1 MRAGELLRD
10 SLPELLGGCLSALL
24 AAGLLAV
31 VGAGGAAVVLLCTVI
46 LLGTLVPLAVR
57 LVRRLRFYRQV
68 WQMLDSLAEKHLLCE
83 LLEEPGFAEG
93 DFLCRT
99 MDRTGKAMA
108 DAVEAARR
116 DMAEYREYV
125 EVWIHQVK
133 TPIASARL
141 ALENE
146 PGPLA
151 LRLEED
157 LFRVEGYVEQAL
169 YYARSGAVDRDY
181 LIRALPL
188 EELAAGAVKRYA
200 RPLIA
205 AGVRVE
211 LGSLTAMVYTDEK
224 WVGFIL
230 GQIIANAL
238 AYRGKSPVLSFSQRE
253 EPAAVILRVEDNG
266 MGIPPADLPRVLDK
280 GFTGRNGRADGA
292 KSTGLGLY
300 LCRRLCRQLGLGLAV
315 SSQEGAWTRVELT
328 FPKGRHHLAG

>member
-1 MRAGELLRD
+1 MRAGELIRD
-10 SLPELLGGCLSALL
+10 SLPELLGCCLSALL
-24 AAGLLAV
+24 AAFLLLV
-31 VGAGGAAVVLLCTVI
+31 VGAGWSAAVLLCAVI
-46 LLGTLVPLAVR
+46 ALGTLIPLAVR
-57 LVRRLRFYRQV
+57 VARRLRFYRQV
-68 WQMLDSLAEKHLLCE
+68 WQTLDHLEEKHLLCE
-83 LLEEPGFAEG
+83 LLEAPGFAEG
-93 DFLCRT
+93 DFLCRS
-99 MDRTGKAMA
+99 MARTGKFMA
-108 DAVEAARR
+108 DSVETARR

-141 ALENE
+141 ALEAH

-181 LIRALPL
+181 LIRSLPL
-188 EELAAGAVKRYA
+188 EQLAAGAVKKYA

-205 AGVRVE
+205 AGFRVE
-211 LGSLTAMVYTDEK
+211 LVALSATVYTDEK

-238 AYRGKSPVLSFSQRE
+238 AYRGKQPRLIFSQRE
-253 EPAAVILRVEDNG
+253 ERAAVVLQVQDNG
-266 MGIPPADLPRVLDK
+266 AGICPADLPRVLEK
-280 GFTGRNGRADGA
+280 GFTGRNGRAEGA

-300 LCRRLCRQLGLGLAV
+300 LCRRLCQRLGLGLSVA
-315 SSQEGAWTRVELT
+315 SQEREWTRVEIT
-328 FPKGRHHLAG
+328 FPKSPYHLAS